1 MKTLFYSAIFC
12 LFTFSSFAQSTI
24 QVINS
29 TCEDKEVRVYF
40 DDATAACTGTP
51 VNCTPIQVITQ
62 IVPAGGSFVF
72 SAACGGATLYEVYAQ
87 SNFNGSASS
96 WYPSGCRGNYNGQTP
111 IIDPCPGPN
120 MEFAVVPGTPT
131 IYEIFNF

>member
-12 LFTFSSFAQSTI
+12 LFAFSSFAQSTI

-40 DDATAACTGTP
+40 DDANAACTGAP
-51 VNCTPIQVITQ
+51 VFCTPIQVVTM
-62 IVPAGGSFVF
+62 IVPASASMVF

-111 IIDPCPGPN
+111 AIDPCPGPSQQ
-120 MEFAVVPGTPT
+120 FAVVPGTPV